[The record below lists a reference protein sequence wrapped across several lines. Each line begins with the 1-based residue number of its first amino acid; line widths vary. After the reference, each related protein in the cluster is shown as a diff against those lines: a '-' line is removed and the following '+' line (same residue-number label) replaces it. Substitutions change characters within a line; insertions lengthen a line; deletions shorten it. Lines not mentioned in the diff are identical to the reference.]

1 MLRALIV
8 SQSVSMSDV
17 AQRVFRRLGVAS
29 THVSNP
35 ALLSAVVEAIGFDV
49 ILFDMELGD
58 GDLARCRRMQPK
70 SFLIL
75 VSRTLLDPTEYAA
88 QYVMLRPLSVVVLER
103 VMINI
108 DMHNAQVSNS

>member
-1 MLRALIV
+1 MMRALIV

-17 AQRVFRRLGVAS
+17 AQRVFGRLGVGS

-35 ALLSAVVEAIGFDV
+35 SLLTAVVEAIGFDV
-49 ILFDMELGD
+49 ILFDMDLGD

-70 SFLIL
+70 SFMIL

-88 QYVMLRPLSVVVLER
+88 QYVMLKPLSVVVLER
-103 VMINI
+103 ALINI
-108 DMHNAQVSNS
+108 DVHNAQASNS